1 MISSSYNFL
10 AGETKTRIIYIYI
23 IYIRLKSV
31 RITFLSC
38 QMFVLPTMGF
48 QLTPLMHCSTN
59 RLALSHTP

>member
-23 IYIRLKSV
+23 KYIRLKSV
-31 RITFLSC
+31 RIIFLSC

-48 QLTPLMHCSTN
+48 ELTPLIHCSTI
-59 RLALSHTP
+59 RLALRPAP